1 MDLGE
6 DAHAWIHLVL
16 TRSKFAQALGIEVVE
31 AEPDR
36 VVLKMPFREEF
47 TTVGAIVHGGA
58 IATLIDI
65 AAASASASGIR
76 DGEVAGGATAS
87 MNISYLAA
95 ADGADLTAEAA
106 IIQRS
111 RRQTV
116 ADIDIRDQTGA
127 LVAKGVVTS
136 RFVLKR

>member
-1 MDLGE
+1 
-6 DAHAWIHLVL
+6 
-16 TRSKFAQALGIEVVE
+16 E
-31 AEPDR
+31 A
-36 VVLKMPFREEF
+36 F

-58 IATLIDI
+58 IAALMDI
-65 AAASASASGIR
+65 AAACASASGVA

-116 ADIDIRDQTGA
+116 ADIDIRDQSGA
-127 LVAKGVVTS
+127 LIAKGVATS
-136 RFVLKR
+136 RFFPKR